1 MRMLFEKSTFS
12 ILVFTLLA
20 LASCKKDEA
29 IPEPTEPA
37 GILEIRFNPTM
48 NGVPLQANSI
58 FTGPNNQRMLVE
70 NFKFY
75 LSGLYLRS
83 DTDSVLI
90 KDVSFVDLVAS
101 NKTLKLSVRPGNYNA
116 LRYAV
121 GLTPEQNGTNDPNFD
136 EAQFPVDHPQS
147 IYNGM
152 YWSWATGYIFSKI
165 EGKTDTSAA
174 QNQTP
179 MFTWFYHSGLDALY
193 SPGRI
198 EDLSIVLKDKE
209 TTVLDLAIEV
219 NEVFRQPGDTINMVN
234 NYFTHTTDNLP
245 LAEKVIR
252 NISKSIKKKE

>member
-1 MRMLFEKSTFS
+1 MHMLFEKSTFS
-12 ILVFTLLA
+12 ILFFMLLTLA
-20 LASCKKDEA
+20 ACKKDEA
-29 IPEPTEPA
+29 IPETTEPA

-90 KDVSFVDLVAS
+90 KDVSFVDLIAS
-101 NKTLKLSVRPGNYNA
+101 NKTLKLAVKPGVYKA

-121 GLTPEQNGTNDPNFD
+121 GLTPEQNGTNNPNFD
-136 EAQFPVDHPQS
+136 EAQFPIDHPQS

-152 YWSWATGYIFSKI
+152 YWSWASGYIFSKI
-165 EGKTDTSAA
+165 EGKIDTSAT

-179 MFTWFYHSGLDALY
+179 TFTWFYHSGLDVLY
-193 SPGRI
+193 SPGSI
-198 EDLSIVLKDKE
+198 SDLSIELKDKE
-209 TTVLDLAIEV
+209 TTILDLAIEV
-219 NEVFRQPGDTINMVN
+219 NDVFRQPGDTINIMN
-234 NYFTHTTDNLP
+234 DYFTHTTDNLG